1 MEGLEMEGEMPCLPE
16 DDTTGDDL
24 ATGVLARF
32 HSSTRDDHQHLCAA
46 VGAMAQALKDQD
58 IPRTPVAYFGAT
70 ASSIDR
76 LSRNP
81 ASGSDPVATA
91 LLSFLSMALP
101 RVPTAV
107 LRTKG
112 ALVAESL
119 VRILGFGSLPE
130 GGVKAGLKCVSH
142 LLVVGDKGSWSSVS
156 TLYGVLI
163 GFVTDHRPKVR
174 KQSHSCLQ
182 DVLQSFQGLAVLVL
196 ASEGITGIFERF
208 LLLAGGS
215 NSTSSAAEGEG
226 PRGALEVLYIL
237 NALKD
242 CLPLMS
248 IKSIN
253 VILKYCK
260 PLLDLRQSVVTRSI
274 LEILVSFC
282 SSPTSEVAPE
292 VLLDLL
298 CSLALSI
305 PDKEKSADGM
315 ASTARLLHVGTKK
328 VYQLNRKM
336 CIVKLPITFN
346 ALGEILASEHEE
358 AIFAATEAL
367 KGLIGSCVDE
377 SLVQQGVD
385 QIKTSDGG
393 TRKSG
398 PTIIEKIC
406 AIIEGFLGYR
416 YNAVWD
422 MSFQLLSTAFDQLGE
437 SSYYLMAGAV
447 RSLADMQNLPDEDF
461 PYRKQLHDCVGSALG
476 ALGPDAFLHLL
487 PLNLDA
493 EDISDA
499 NVWLLPILKQYIIG
513 ARLSFFTEK
522 ILKIVSRIQQKS
534 LKLEKEG
541 RIYSARSAEGL
552 VYSLWSLLPAF
563 CNYPVDTSSSFKVLQ
578 KVLCNALRQEPTLH
592 GIICSSLQ
600 ILIQQNKDIA
610 SGNSSKS
617 DDEISKPERKARDHY
632 TVDVADKN
640 LKAIRSFSL
649 EFFSVL
655 SEVLLTSP
663 KDSGGCLQYTI
674 HDFASISDERV
685 VKKFF
690 MTTMHKLLKVT
701 QEVIKVKHN
710 KNSNSMEIDSPS
722 AKVSLSHSRAL
733 LLDLAAALLPGLG
746 KQEIGLL
753 FSAIKPAFQ
762 DEEGLIQKKAYKILS
777 VVLKECDEF
786 LPSNLDELLELMIAA
801 LPSCHFS
808 AKRHRLESLY
818 FLIVYV
824 SKDPSEQRKRDVISS
839 FLTEI
844 ILALKEANKKTRNR
858 AYDLLVELGHACED
872 EDKGGRKEN
881 LQQFFN
887 MIAGGLAGE
896 TPHMIS
902 AAVKGLARLAYEFS
916 DLIGAAY
923 NLLPSTFLL
932 LQRKNREIIK
942 ANLGFMK
949 VLVAKSKADGLQM
962 HLGAMVEGLLKW
974 QDDTK
979 THFKAKVKL
988 LIEMLVKKCGLD
1000 AVKAVMPE
1008 EHMKLLTNIRKTKE
1022 RKERKARSEADS
1034 ESLHSRMSIS
1044 RQSRW
1049 NHTRIFSDFGDEDG
1063 EDDSDAELGVPN
1075 AFSGQWTKASSVAFS
1090 KAASLRSNRMHQAAN
1105 SLPED
1110 LLDQLEADPLD
1121 LLDRQKTRS
1130 VLQSSAHLKRKQTS
1144 CDEPEIDPEGR
1155 LIVHEDSY
1163 KPKKEKSLSLDHDS
1177 DARSY
1182 IGSRSMA
1189 SSSRRTQKKRQ
1200 KTTDS
1205 GWAYTGGDYTSK
1217 KAGGDVKKKDKL
1229 EPYAYW
1235 PLDRKLLNRR
1245 AERRSSARKGMA
1257 SVMKFTKKLEGKSVS
1272 GILSPK
1278 GMKLKKKHKKGSK
1291 NR

>member
-1 MEGLEMEGEMPCLPE
+1 MEGLEMEGEMPYLPE
-16 DDTTGDDL
+16 DEAAGEDL

-46 VGAMAQALKDQD
+46 VGTMVQALKDQG
-58 IPRTPVAYFGAT
+58 IPLTPVAYFGAT
-70 ASSIDR
+70 ASSLDR
-76 LSRNP
+76 LSRDP

-91 LLSFLSMALP
+91 LLSFFSIGLP
-101 RVPTAV
+101 KVSSAV
-107 LRTKG
+107 LRSKG
-112 ALVAESL
+112 ASVAEIL

-142 LLVVGDKGSWSSVS
+142 LLVVGDKGNWPSVS

-174 KQSHSCLQ
+174 KQSHVCLRV
-182 DVLQSFQGLAVLVL
+182 VLQSFQGLSVLVS
-196 ASEGITGIFERF
+196 ASEGIMAIFERF

-215 NSTSSAAEGEG
+215 NPMSSAAEREG
-226 PRGALEVLYIL
+226 PRGAMEVLYIL

-242 CLPLMS
+242 CIPLMS
-248 IKSIN
+248 MKSTN

-274 LEILVSFC
+274 LEILQSLC

-292 VLLDLL
+292 VVLDLL

-305 PDKEKSADGM
+305 TDKEKSADGM
-315 ASTARLLHVGTKK
+315 ASTARLLNVGIKK
-328 VYQLNRKM
+328 VYQLNRHI

-346 ALGEILASEHEE
+346 ALGEILASEYEE

-367 KGLIGSCVDE
+367 KGLIGYCLDE

-422 MSFQLLSTAFDQLGE
+422 MSFQVLSTAFDQLGE

-447 RSLADMQNLPDEDF
+447 RSLADMQKLSDEDF
-461 PYRKQLHDCVGSALG
+461 PYRKQLHECVGSALG
-476 ALGPDAFLHLL
+476 ALGPHAFLCLL

-499 NVWLLPILKQYIIG
+499 NVWLLPLLKHYIVG
-513 ARLSFFTEK
+513 AHLRYFTEK
-522 ILKIVSRIQQKS
+522 ILETVRRLQQKS

-541 RIYSARSAEGL
+541 RVYSARSAEGL

-563 CNYPVDTSSSFKVLQ
+563 CNYPVDTSSSFKILQ
-578 KVLCNALRQEPTLH
+578 KVLCDALRQETSLR

-600 ILIQQNKDIA
+600 ILIQQNKDIL
-610 SGNSSKS
+610 SGNSVVS
-617 DDEISKPERKARDHY
+617 DDEISKPERKARDHC
-632 TVDVADKN
+632 TLDVADKN
-640 LKAIRSFSL
+640 LKAIQSFSS
-649 EFFSVL
+649 EFLSVL
-655 SEVLLTSP
+655 SEVFLTSS
-663 KDSGGCLQYTI
+663 KESGGCLQCAI
-674 HDFASISDERV
+674 HEFASISDERV

-701 QEVIKVKHN
+701 QEVIKMKQDS
-710 KNSNSMEIDSPS
+710 NSNSMQIDSS
-722 AKVSLSHSRAL
+722 SDKVSLSHSRAL

-777 VVLKECDEF
+777 VILKECDGF
-786 LPSNLDELLELMIAA
+786 LSSNLDELLGLMIAA

-818 FLIVYV
+818 FLIVHI
-824 SKDPSEQRKRDVISS
+824 SKDPSEQRKRDIISS

-844 ILALKEANKKTRNR
+844 LLALKEVNKKTRNR
-858 AYDLLVELGHACED
+858 AYDLLVEIGHACGD
-872 EDKGGRKEN
+872 EDRGGKKEN

-916 DLIGAAY
+916 DLISVAY
-923 NLLPSTFLL
+923 NLLPSAFLL
-932 LQRKNREIIK
+932 QHRKNREIIK
-942 ANLGFMK
+942 ANLGLIK
-949 VLVAKSKADGLQM
+949 VLIANSKVDGLQM
-962 HLGAMVEGLLKW
+962 HLREMVEGLFKW
-974 QDDTK
+974 DDDTK

-988 LIEMLVKKCGLD
+988 LIEMLVRKCGLD

-1008 EHMKLLTNIRKTKE
+1008 EHLKLLTNIRKTKE

-1034 ESLHSRMSIS
+1034 ESLHSRTTMS
-1044 RQSRW
+1044 RQSGW
-1049 NHTRIFSDFGDEDG
+1049 NHTHIFSDFGDEDG
-1063 EDDSDAELGVPN
+1063 QDDSDGELGVAS
-1075 AFSGQWTKASSVAFS
+1075 AFSSRWTKASSLQGS
-1090 KAASLRSNRMHQAAN
+1090 KAASLRSSRMRLAAK

-1110 LLDQLEADPLD
+1110 LLNHLEADPLD

-1130 VLQSSAHLKRKQTS
+1130 ALQSSTHLKRKQAS
-1144 CDEPEIDPEGR
+1144 YDEPEIDPDGR
-1155 LIVHEDSY
+1155 LVVHEDGY
-1163 KPKKEKSLSLDHDS
+1163 RPKKEKSLSSDPDS
-1177 DARSY
+1177 DTRSY
-1182 IGSRSMA
+1182 IGSQSMV
-1189 SSSRRTQKKRQ
+1189 SSSTRTQKKRR
-1200 KTTDS
+1200 KTMDT
-1205 GWAYTGGDYTSK
+1205 GWAYTGSEYTNK
-1217 KAGGDVKKKDKL
+1217 KGGGDAKKKDKL

-1245 AERRSSARKGMA
+1245 AERKATARKAMV
-1257 SVMKFTKKLEGKSVS
+1257 SVMKLTKKLEGKSAS
-1272 GILSPK
+1272 RILSRK
-1278 GMKLKKKHKKGSK
+1278 RMKLKK
-1291 NR
+1291 